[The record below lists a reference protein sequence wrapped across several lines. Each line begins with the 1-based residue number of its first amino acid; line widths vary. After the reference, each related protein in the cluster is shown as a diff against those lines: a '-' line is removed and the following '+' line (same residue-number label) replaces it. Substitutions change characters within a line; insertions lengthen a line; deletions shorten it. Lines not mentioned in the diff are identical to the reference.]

1 MDGVGDAGEVG
12 GAPENSVSMS
22 AHCVMWIVKPA
33 ANKQHEVSEKF
44 CERTF
49 KDFMSGFKTNAF
61 GLDEEEQEAY
71 LTLKEDSKCTFDL
84 NFVSQ
89 EADAF
94 RNVGERLNRYVGE
107 KNGPT
112 ILVLKSLKSMADV
125 RRACGGGFG
134 QLPAVKI
141 ADSEAASAKLRWV
154 QWEQNAA
161 VDSIL
166 AYLTMGAMDW
176 NSKLKASRFCK
187 MPLGNLGDKG
197 ETLLFDVLYS
207 RKLRDSRSLL
217 WASAG
222 ATPDL
227 GMVGGMVSADAAA
240 CEDEIMPEVVKPGC
254 YRNFCFELEIK
265 VSQEEEPQYYPPPAL
280 TPTTRASPS
289 RACAVWTWAAREPGP
304 PAADSGP
311 WAGRAPPALATTTWE
326 TRPPPGRPS
335 TRCRASCRSGGGRR
349 RTTRTRSRTTC
360 CWACTGSSA
369 TTTPFSSTPPSSGSS
384 LASCTRASACSSPSS
399 RSSGAR
405 SSTATSSG
413 SSSAATRW
421 SSAPRSSA
429 SKLTPPS
436 YARFALLTI

>member
-1 MDGVGDAGEVG
+1 MHGSVAKTKRIFMLHRCPSESRGVVALFFMDGVGDAGEFG

-265 VSQEEEPQYYPPPAL
+265 VSQEEEPQFILPP
-280 TPTTRASPS
+280 R
-289 RACAVWTWAAREPGP
+289 
-304 PAADSGP
+304 
-311 WAGRAPPALATTTWE
+311 
-326 TRPPPGRPS
+326 
-335 TRCRASCRSGGGRR
+335 
-349 RTTRTRSRTTC
+349 
-360 CWACTGSSA
+360 
-369 TTTPFSSTPPSSGSS
+369 
-384 LASCTRASACSSPSS
+384 
-399 RSSGAR
+399 
-405 SSTATSSG
+405 
-413 SSSAATRW
+413 
-421 SSAPRSSA
+421 
-429 SKLTPPS
+429 
-436 YARFALLTI
+436 